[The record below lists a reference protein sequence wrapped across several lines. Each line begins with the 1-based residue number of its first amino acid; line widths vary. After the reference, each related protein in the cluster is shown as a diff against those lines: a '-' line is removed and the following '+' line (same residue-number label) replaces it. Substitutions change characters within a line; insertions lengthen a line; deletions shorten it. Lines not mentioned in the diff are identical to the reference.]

1 MARCPQHGSRLGA
14 QGGGGLGLRALVHRA
29 GVEELGDAEVEHLGE
44 LAFVRVVREEDV
56 VRLEVAVDDPPPVRL
71 DERAAD
77 LTDEPLDRRERH
89 RALVDRARERAPLDV
104 LHRDVRDAL
113 VDAVVED
120 LHDVHAAQLGR
131 RLRLAMEAREHPFA
145 PSQVRVDELDGDG
158 RPERGVLGAP
168 DRAHPPSSE
177 RGDQAVAIG

>member
-1 MARCPQHGSRLGA
+1 MDDAEPVRARQRAAHAGQDLRGSRRG
-14 QGGGGLGLRALVHRA
+14 QRAV
-29 GVEELGDAEVEHLGE
+29 G
-44 LAFVRVVREEDV
+44 REA
-56 VRLEVAVDDPPPVRL
+56 L
-71 DERAAD
+71 
-77 LTDEPLDRRERH
+77 RERLTLE
-89 RALVDRARERAPLDV
+89 A